1 MMMMMMVVVFND
13 DDFILKTHAPA
24 SSWRCWFRPTH
35 GWTPIAPIHDV
46 ISMCAHHVI
55 SYHVRQKSHF
65 LWPSFALRKTKTWLT
80 TRHPSKGL
88 VLGLFSQHGR
98 KWAIPSGKGSSKKNW
113 KNLGLSPSFFVLKTS
128 RNAMKHMIYHLEWG
142 ELLYLTISWCYDS
155 KKTPWIRSFKVTFR
169 VLNVPLGGGGEG
181 D

>member
-1 MMMMMMVVVFND
+1 MNRFEVSTSPQLDFPSSFPTLGWPFWRDFDADIQIEIMLGVVVDDEMVVVFND

-113 KNLGLSPSFFVLKTS
+113 
-128 RNAMKHMIYHLEWG
+128 
-142 ELLYLTISWCYDS
+142 
-155 KKTPWIRSFKVTFR
+155 
-169 VLNVPLGGGGEG
+169 
-181 D
+181 